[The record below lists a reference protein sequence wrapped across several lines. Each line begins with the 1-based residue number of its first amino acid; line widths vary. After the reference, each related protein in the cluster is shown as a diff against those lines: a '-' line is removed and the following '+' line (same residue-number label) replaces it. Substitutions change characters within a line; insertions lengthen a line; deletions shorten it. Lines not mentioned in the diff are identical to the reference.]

1 MERMFCTYGEVLR
14 NINVAQDFKAGG
26 RKGYVEFDSREE
38 AELAMDELDG
48 METAE
53 GRRLRVE
60 WTKESES
67 WGMHHP

>member
-1 MERMFCTYGEVLR
+1 MFCTYGEVLR